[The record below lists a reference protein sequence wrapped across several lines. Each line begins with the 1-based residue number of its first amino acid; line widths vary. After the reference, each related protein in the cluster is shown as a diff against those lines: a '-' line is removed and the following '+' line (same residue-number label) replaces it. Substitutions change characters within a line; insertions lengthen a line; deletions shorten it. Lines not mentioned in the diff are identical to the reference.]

1 MLAFAGG
8 KKRKTKEHSVAA
20 AVESQAT
27 DNNKAQI
34 PLPENNTADDDDDDD
49 DDVNTFR
56 RKTVPSNIQNCFCL
70 NIVKYSPIL
79 IIFGNKITKTIELC
93 KVNLISIS
101 PNLCQHTTM

>member
-34 PLPENNTADDDDDDD
+34 PLPENNTADDDDDD